1 MRKHTFQDGRND
13 FYCWICHKEGEVICC
28 DVCPRVY
35 HEDCMPR
42 VKGVEK
48 LTEKEFFCPEC
59 TRIADAENTATRIQ
73 SMKNVSAS
81 DLAMMLEHV
90 VVNINMLGIEIFSAP
105 VDTEM
110 NPTYQ
115 DYIFHPMDLGTIKA
129 KIKRK
134 DYGSTDAFLADIK
147 WIQHN
152 CSIFNGEGA
161 DLSIISKKIVQK
173 VKI

>member
-1 MRKHTFQDGRND
+1 
-13 FYCWICHKEGEVICC
+13 
-28 DVCPRVY
+28 
-35 HEDCMPR
+35 
-42 VKGVEK
+42 
-48 LTEKEFFCPEC
+48 
-59 TRIADAENTATRIQ
+59 
-73 SMKNVSAS
+73 MKNVSAS

-105 VDTEM
+105 VDTGM

-173 VKI
+173 VRFKIIIQFFK